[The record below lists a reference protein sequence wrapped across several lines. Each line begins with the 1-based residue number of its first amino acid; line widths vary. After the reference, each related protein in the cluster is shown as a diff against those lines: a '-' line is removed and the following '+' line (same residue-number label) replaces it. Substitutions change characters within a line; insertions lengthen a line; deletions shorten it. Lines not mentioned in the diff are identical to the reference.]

1 MSIPLP
7 VDVLGRRVTF
17 RPSPSS
23 HILEGEIVKVYFKTG
38 EDPRYPKGSKGYKN
52 GIRALYK
59 RLSILLPDGRVL
71 NMSGEQEDI
80 RQHEMVAV
88 SDNG

>member
-7 VDVLGRRVTF
+7 IDVLGRRVTF

-52 GIRALYK
+52 GIRKLFK
-59 RLSILLPDGRVL
+59 RVSILLPDGRVL

-80 RQHEMVAV
+80 RQYEIVAL
-88 SDNG
+88 SDA

>member
-7 VDVLGRRVTF
+7 IDVLGRRVTF

-52 GIRALYK
+52 GIRKLFK
-59 RLSILLPDGRVL
+59 RVSILLPDGRVL

-80 RQHEMVAV
+80 RQFEIVAL
-88 SDNG
+88 SDA